1 MARRIRVA
9 LLDDY
14 SIVLAGLQALLAP
27 HRDKM
32 VIVEATIDTRPH
44 QDVDV
49 TLFDTFGERISY
61 EARVRELAG
70 DPRTGAIVVFS
81 FSDEPLLI
89 RRLMRA
95 GAHGFISKSSPPE
108 LIVDGILTAA
118 RREPVM
124 ITQRSQRAA
133 IHRPITWPGRDA
145 GLTERE
151 SEILA
156 LLPTGMTN
164 AEIAAH
170 LYVSV
175 NTVKTQLRAL
185 FAKLGVRNRVEAVA
199 AARNDMLGE
208 HGRDA

>member
-1 MARRIRVA
+1 MPRKIRVA

-27 HRDKM
+27 HRDK
-32 VIVEATIDTRPH
+32 VTVVEASIDARPH
-44 QDVDV
+44 RDVDV
-49 TLFDTFGERISY
+49 TLFDTFGERTSY
-61 EARVRELAG
+61 ATRVHELAA
-70 DPRTGAIVVFS
+70 DRRAGAIVVFS

-89 RRLMRA
+89 RRLMQA
-95 GAHGFISKSSPPE
+95 GAHGFISKTAPPDE
-108 LIVDGILTAA
+108 IVEGILATA
-118 RREPVM
+118 RGQHVM
-124 ITQRSQRAA
+124 ITQRSQRAT
-133 IHRPITWPGRDA
+133 IQRPITWPGRND

-164 AEIAAH
+164 TEIAAH

-175 NTVKTQLRAL
+175 NTVKTQLRGL

-199 AARNDMLGE
+199 AGRDGLLGE
-208 HGRDA
+208 HGRK

>member
-1 MARRIRVA
+1 
-9 LLDDY
+9 
-14 SIVLAGLQALLAP
+14 
-27 HRDKM
+27 
-32 VIVEATIDTRPH
+32 
-44 QDVDV
+44 
-49 TLFDTFGERISY
+49 
-61 EARVRELAG
+61 
-70 DPRTGAIVVFS
+70 
-81 FSDEPLLI
+81 
-89 RRLMRA
+89 
-95 GAHGFISKSSPPE
+95 
-108 LIVDGILTAA
+108 
-118 RREPVM
+118 M

>member
-1 MARRIRVA
+1 MAKRIRVA

-61 EARVRELAG
+61 ETRVGELAG

-95 GAHGFISKSSPPE
+95 GAHGFISKSAPPN
-108 LIVDGILTAA
+108 LIVEGILTAA

-133 IHRPITWPGRDA
+133 IHAPITWPGRDS

>member
-1 MARRIRVA
+1 MAKKIRVA

-27 HRDKM
+27 HRDK
-32 VIVEATIDTRPH
+32 VTVVEATVDTRPH
-44 QDVDV
+44 RDVDV
-49 TLFDTFGERISY
+49 TLFDTFGERVSY
-61 EARVRELAG
+61 EDRVRELAG
-70 DPRTGAIVVFS
+70 DPHAGAVVVFS
-81 FSDEPLLI
+81 FSDDPALV

-95 GAHGFISKSSPPE
+95 GAHGFISKTAPPE
-108 LIVDGILTAA
+108 LIVDGIIAA
-118 RREPVM
+118 AGREPVM

-133 IHRPITWPGRDA
+133 IHPPITWPGRDD

-151 SEILA
+151 GEILA

-170 LYVSV
+170 LFVSV

-185 FAKLGVRNRVEAVA
+185 YSKLGVRNRVEAST
-199 AARNDMLGE
+199 AARSGMLGE
-208 HGRDA
+208 HGRQG